1 MSALIRAW
9 TVGLLSDV
17 GLCKALVKHISLPRP
32 LFKKRREGF
41 FMSKK
46 KYTFVDLFAG
56 AGGLSEG
63 FVRAGFDAI
72 AHIEMDH
79 YACDTLRTR
88 ASFHYLQ
95 DEGQLDVYENYLRN
109 KKEKEDGSK
118 LWNQVP
124 KSVIDT
130 VINATIG
137 EDTIQIFLI
146 RSIN

>member
-1 MSALIRAW
+1 
-9 TVGLLSDV
+9 
-17 GLCKALVKHISLPRP
+17 
-32 LFKKRREGF
+32 
-41 FMSKK
+41 MSKK